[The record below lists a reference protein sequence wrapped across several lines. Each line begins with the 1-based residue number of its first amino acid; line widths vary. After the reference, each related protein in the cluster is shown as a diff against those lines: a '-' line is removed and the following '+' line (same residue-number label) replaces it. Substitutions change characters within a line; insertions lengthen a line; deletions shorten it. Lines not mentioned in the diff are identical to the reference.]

1 MQNSK
6 IHKLNLEFV
15 ILFCNF
21 ANRLIIANSIVMEE
35 NFATRL
41 KLFMDSIDVA
51 SSQFADSCE
60 IPRPSFS
67 QLLSGRN
74 QKVSDV
80 LISKIHSAY
89 PQLSI
94 MWLMFGEG
102 KMLADES
109 SDDSSESSSESPDND
124 TAKNLHNLQENPSNP
139 PANSGY
145 SNLKGLTPTQNPTQ
159 SSIFQQLEDNKKI
172 VELQMQIEK
181 LQKNPRRVAQITVYY
196 DDSTF
201 ETFIP
206 SK

>member
-1 MQNSK
+1 
-6 IHKLNLEFV
+6 
-15 ILFCNF
+15 
-21 ANRLIIANSIVMEE
+21 MEE

-41 KLFMDSIDVA
+41 KLFMDNIGVP

-80 LISKIHSAY
+80 LIKKIHSAY
-89 PQLSI
+89 PELSV

-102 KMLADES
+102 EMMKSEDENSLASSPAPKNADEI
-109 SDDSSESSSESPDND
+109 P
-124 TAKNLHNLQENPSNP
+124 QI
-139 PANSGY
+139 PASGKPASVY
-145 SNLKGLTPTQNPTQ
+145 PNLKGLNVPEEHTQN
-159 SSIFQQLEDNKKI
+159 SIFQQFEDNKKI
-172 VELQMQIEK
+172 LELQMQIES

-201 ETFIP
+201 ETFVP

>member
-1 MQNSK
+1 M
-6 IHKLNLEFV
+6 EFA
-15 ILFCNF
+15 ILFYNF
-21 ANRLIIANSIVMEE
+21 ANLKINANRTNMEE

-41 KLFMDSIDVA
+41 KLFMDSIGIA

-80 LISKIHSAY
+80 LIKKIHSVY

-102 KMLADES
+102 DMLEKKNQ
-109 SDDSSESSSESPDND
+109 DSSEDNSKDENAAENQKNPRDISERPTNEP
-124 TAKNLHNLQENPSNP
+124 TKT
-139 PANSGY
+139 GY
-145 SNLKGLTPTQNPTQ
+145 SNLKGLTFIEEQAQN
-159 SSIFQQLEDNKKI
+159 SIFQHLEDNKKI
-172 VELQMQIEK
+172 LELQMQIES
-181 LQKNPRRVAQITVYY
+181 LQKNLRRVAQITVYY

-201 ETFIP
+201 ETFVP
-206 SK
+206 SKQ

>member
-1 MQNSK
+1 
-6 IHKLNLEFV
+6 
-15 ILFCNF
+15 
-21 ANRLIIANSIVMEE
+21 MEE

-41 KLFMDSIDVA
+41 KLFMDSIGIA

-80 LISKIHSAY
+80 LIKKIHSVY

-102 KMLADES
+102 DMLEKKKQN
-109 SDDSSESSSESPDND
+109 SSEDNSKDENAVEIQKNPRDISERPTN
-124 TAKNLHNLQENPSNP
+124 EPSKT
-139 PANSGY
+139 GY
-145 SNLKGLTPTQNPTQ
+145 SNLKGLTFNEEQAQN
-159 SSIFQQLEDNKKI
+159 SIFQHLEDNKKI
-172 VELQMQIEK
+172 LELQMQIES
-181 LQKNPRRVAQITVYY
+181 LQKNLRRVAQITVYY

-201 ETFIP
+201 ETFVP
-206 SK
+206 SKQ

>member
-1 MQNSK
+1 
-6 IHKLNLEFV
+6 
-15 ILFCNF
+15 
-21 ANRLIIANSIVMEE
+21 MEE
-35 NFATRL
+35 NFSTRL
-41 KLFMDSIDVA
+41 KVFMDSLGIQ

-80 LISKIHSAY
+80 LIKKIHSAY
-89 PQLSI
+89 PELSV

-102 KMLADES
+102 NMLSKYDDEDEHEKRMDQNS
-109 SDDSSESSSESPDND
+109 VEKPEKPVIDKAS
-124 TAKNLHNLQENPSNP
+124 
-139 PANSGY
+139 SGY
-145 SNLKGLTPTQNPTQ
+145 SNLTGLNADEKATQN
-159 SSIFQQLEDNKKI
+159 SIFQQFEDNKKI
-172 VELQMQIEK
+172 LELQLQIEK

-201 ETFIP
+201 ETFLP

>member
-1 MQNSK
+1 MNFK
-6 IHKLNLEFV
+6 FHIKNLEFAV
-15 ILFCNF
+15 LFCNF
-21 ANRLIIANSIVMEE
+21 ATLKINANSAKMEE
-35 NFATRL
+35 NFSTRL
-41 KLFMDSIDVA
+41 KVFMDSLGIQ

-80 LISKIHSAY
+80 LIKKIHSAY
-89 PQLSI
+89 PELSI

-102 KMLADES
+102 NMVSKSEDEDGCEKTVDKN
-109 SDDSSESSSESPDND
+109 SDEKPEKPNNGKAS
-124 TAKNLHNLQENPSNP
+124 
-139 PANSGY
+139 SGY
-145 SNLKGLTPTQNPTQ
+145 SNLTGLNVDEKPIQN
-159 SSIFQQLEDNKKI
+159 SIFQQFEDNKKI
-172 VELQMQIEK
+172 LELQMQIDK

-201 ETFIP
+201 ETFLP

>member
-1 MQNSK
+1 
-6 IHKLNLEFV
+6 
-15 ILFCNF
+15 
-21 ANRLIIANSIVMEE
+21 MEE
-35 NFATRL
+35 NFSTRL
-41 KLFMDSIDVA
+41 KVFMDSLGIQ

-80 LISKIHSAY
+80 LIKKIHSAY
-89 PQLSI
+89 PELSV

-102 KMLADES
+102 NMLSKSDDEDEHEKRMDQNSAEKPEKPVNDKESSVYSSLTGLNADEK
-109 SDDSSESSSESPDND
+109 
-124 TAKNLHNLQENPSNP
+124 A
-139 PANSGY
+139 
-145 SNLKGLTPTQNPTQ
+145 TQN
-159 SSIFQQLEDNKKI
+159 SIFQQFEDNKKI
-172 VELQMQIEK
+172 LELQLQIEK

-201 ETFIP
+201 ETFLP

>member
-1 MQNSK
+1 M
-6 IHKLNLEFV
+6 EFAV
-15 ILFCNF
+15 LFCNF
-21 ANRLIIANSIVMEE
+21 ATLKINANSAKMEE
-35 NFATRL
+35 NFSTRL
-41 KLFMDSIDVA
+41 KVFMDSLGIQ

-80 LISKIHSAY
+80 LIKKIHSAY
-89 PQLSI
+89 PELSI

-102 KMLADES
+102 NMVFKSEDECEKTVDKN
-109 SDDSSESSSESPDND
+109 SDEKPEKPNNGKAS
-124 TAKNLHNLQENPSNP
+124 
-139 PANSGY
+139 SGY
-145 SNLKGLTPTQNPTQ
+145 SNLTGLNVDEKPIQN
-159 SSIFQQLEDNKKI
+159 SIFQQFEDNKKI
-172 VELQMQIEK
+172 LELQMQIDK

-201 ETFIP
+201 ETFLP

>member
-1 MQNSK
+1 
-6 IHKLNLEFV
+6 
-15 ILFCNF
+15 
-21 ANRLIIANSIVMEE
+21 MEE
-35 NFATRL
+35 NFGTRL
-41 KLFMDSIDVA
+41 KLYMDSIGVP

-80 LISKIHSAY
+80 LIKKIHSAY
-89 PQLSI
+89 PDLSV
-94 MWLMFGEG
+94 MWLIFGEG
-102 KMLADES
+102 DMTVS
-109 SDDSSESSSESPDND
+109 SDKSEESDKSYGLNESEYSDR
-124 TAKNLHNLQENPSNP
+124 KNASEISEK
-139 PANSGY
+139 STTDKVSDGY
-145 SNLKGLTPTQNPTQ
+145 SNLKGLNIPADEVKN
-159 SSIFQQLEDNKKI
+159 SILQQLEDNKKI
-172 VELQMQIEK
+172 LELQLQIEN